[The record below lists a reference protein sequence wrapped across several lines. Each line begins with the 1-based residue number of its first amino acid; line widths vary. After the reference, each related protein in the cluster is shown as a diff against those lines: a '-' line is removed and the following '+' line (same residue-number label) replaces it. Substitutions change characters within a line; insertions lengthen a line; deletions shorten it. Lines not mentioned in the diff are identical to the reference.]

1 MELAA
6 VQWRAR
12 MPEDTKQSLAGLEP
26 RLADWAA
33 MPAWA
38 GEALLEQQLGSDPR

>member
-6 VQWRAR
+6 VQLRAR
-12 MPEDTKQSLAGLEP
+12 MPEDAKQTLEGLEP

-38 GEALLEQQLGSDPR
+38 GEALLELQFGTESR